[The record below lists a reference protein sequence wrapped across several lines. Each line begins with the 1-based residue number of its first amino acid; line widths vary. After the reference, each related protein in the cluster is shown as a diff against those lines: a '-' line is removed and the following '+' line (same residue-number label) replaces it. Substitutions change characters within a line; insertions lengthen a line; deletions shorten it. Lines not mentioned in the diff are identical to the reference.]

1 MSGEVMY
8 DSDVATDI
16 PAGAVIVAGYID
28 GEAGT
33 WSAEDWARFPN
44 AKKLTIVRT
53 FVDAGEC
60 LDVEKGAATSAQAP
74 AWVVAR
80 QKAGI
85 ARPWLYVNRANFLE
99 LQQLIAKT
107 LGAGTLVGYWV
118 ANWTGEVHAIVG
130 ADAVQ
135 YASPTVGSPG
145 HYDLSVVYGTLPSEP
160 APEPP
165 VEAPAPPATTTAPTT
180 GGDDVQL
187 PELSPGATGQPVKTV
202 QSILNGKAGAK
213 LAVDGQFGMATEN
226 AVKAWQ
232 HFFGLSVD
240 GVVGPATWPVLIDL

>member
-1 MSGEVMY
+1 MF
-8 DSDVATDI
+8 DSDVSADI
-16 PAGAVIVAGYID
+16 PPGAVIVAGYID

-33 WSAEDWARFPN
+33 WSAEDWARHPN
-44 AKKLTIVRT
+44 AKTLTIVRT

-60 LDVEKGAATSAQAP
+60 LDIEKGAAQMAQAAP
-74 AWVVAR
+74 WVIAR
-80 QKAGI
+80 QRAGI
-85 ARPWLYVNRANFLE
+85 ARPWLYVNRANYAE
-99 LQQLIAKT
+99 LQALITKA
-107 LGAGTLVGYWV
+107 LGPGTLVGYWV
-118 ANWTGEVHAIVG
+118 ADWNGEPHEIEG

-145 HYDLSVVYGTLPSEP
+145 HFDLSIVYGTLPSEP
-160 APEPP
+160 VPVKPPAEPP
-165 VEAPAPPATTTAPTT
+165 TPTTTAPTS

-187 PELSPGATGQPVKTV
+187 PELSPGATGAPVKTV

-232 HFFGLSVD
+232 HFFGLAID